1 MKTRE
6 GAKWIGD
13 YFAGKGTQI
22 FKDGSTYYGDFV
34 DRLPNGKG
42 TMIYQ
47 DGTSYNGQFVNGKF
61 EGEGIM
67 KF

>member
-13 YFAGKGTQI
+13 YFNGKGTHI
-22 FKDGSTYYGDFV
+22 LKDGSAYYGDFV
-34 DRLPNGKG
+34 DRLPNGQG

-47 DGTSYNGQFVNGKF
+47 DGTSYNG
-61 EGEGIM
+61 
-67 KF
+67 